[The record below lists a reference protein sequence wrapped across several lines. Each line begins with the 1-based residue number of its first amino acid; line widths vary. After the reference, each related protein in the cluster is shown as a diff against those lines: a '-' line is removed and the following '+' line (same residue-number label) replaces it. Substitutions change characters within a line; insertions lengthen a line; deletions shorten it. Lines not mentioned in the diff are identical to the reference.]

1 MTSGNRIL
9 GAMRLGSAAAVAAL
23 LAGCAGG
30 QTGGDPG
37 ARPLPSGQS
46 CQSLRAELNKLD
58 ARGVRSKVEA
68 AQQGRKF
75 TGSAQAEVDQYNRL
89 LADYLG
95 ARCHTPT
102 GPR

>member
-1 MTSGNRIL
+1 MSVRKLVSIG
-9 GAMRLGSAAAVAAL
+9 GAVSMSVL
-23 LAGCAGG
+23 LAACAGN
-30 QTGGDPG
+30 QSGGDPG
-37 ARPLPSGQS
+37 ARPLPAGQT
-46 CQSLRAELNKLD
+46 CQSLRGELNKLD

-75 TGSAQAEVDQYNRL
+75 QGQAQAEVDQYNRL